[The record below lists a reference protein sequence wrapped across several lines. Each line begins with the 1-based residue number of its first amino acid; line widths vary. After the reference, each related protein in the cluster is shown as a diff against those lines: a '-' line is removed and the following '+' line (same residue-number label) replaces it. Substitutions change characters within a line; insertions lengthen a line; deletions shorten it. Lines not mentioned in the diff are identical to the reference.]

1 MVPRM
6 PAGDD
11 FTAVLQ
17 AARLGEE
24 WAFSTLY
31 RGFNA
36 RVVRYFASR
45 VPDVAEDL
53 AAETWLGAARS
64 LSAFEGDE
72 HGFRAWIFTIAHR
85 QLVQHW
91 RDGARRPQVDPSQA
105 ITVGE
110 DKRHRGKRG
119 LDKRGPNSHDVR
131 AHDVEVEAVDS
142 LMAQQAAKAIAGSL
156 TADQA
161 EVVLLRVLGGLDV
174 EDVARILGKRP
185 GTVRALQH
193 KALRNLATNNFF
205 LEALTQ

>member
-11 FTAVLQ
+11 FAAVLQ

-24 WAFSTLY
+24 WAFSALY
-31 RGFNA
+31 QTFNA
-36 RVVRYFASR
+36 RVLRYFASR

-53 AAETWLGAARS
+53 AAETWLGAART
-64 LSAFEGDE
+64 LSSFEGGE
-72 HGFRAWIFTIAHR
+72 QAFRAWIFTIAHR

-91 RDGARRPQVDPSQA
+91 RDGARRPPADPGRANASA
-105 ITVGE
+105 E
-110 DKRHRGKRG
+110 DDQGI
-119 LDKRGPNSHDVR
+119 VA

-142 LMAQQAAKAIAGSL
+142 LMARQAAQAIADSL

-174 EDVARILGKRP
+174 DDVARILGKRP

-193 KALRNLATNNFF
+193 KALRKLATNSFF

>member
-11 FTAVLQ
+11 FAAVLQ

-24 WAFSTLY
+24 WAFSALY
-31 RGFNA
+31 QGFNA
-36 RVVRYFASR
+36 RVLRYFASR

-72 HGFRAWIFTIAHR
+72 QRFRAWIFTIAHR

-91 RDGARRPQVDPSQA
+91 RDGARRPPVDSGQA
-105 ITVGE
+105 ITAGE
-110 DKRHRGKRG
+110 GKRG
-119 LDKRGPNSHDVR
+119 LMEAHDVR
-131 AHDVEVEAVDS
+131 AHDVEVEAIDS
-142 LMAQQAAKAIAGSL
+142 LMAQQAAQAIAGSL

-174 EDVARILGKRP
+174 DDVARILGKRP

-193 KALRNLATNNFF
+193 KALRKLTTNNFF